1 MEYSLTTSHRRR
13 SLIAVLV
20 TFAIASLS
28 ATIIFP
34 ILAPLFLS
42 TDQSVIKS
50 QVPENLRAILLGFF
64 LASFPLA
71 QFVFAPLVGEYAD
84 RQGRKKAYLITIV
97 LEAVGY
103 FICAFGIEIRSL
115 VLLFVGRF
123 ITGLAA
129 GNMSVC
135 LATMVDLS
143 PDKQTKLR
151 YFSYGS
157 AVAGVMF
164 VLGPFLGGKLADRDL
179 SSYFNLAFPMWIGG
193 VLAVVNLLIIWILF
207 KETLLQ
213 EDLSPFDPMKAFHN
227 VQLAFKTRQVR
238 DLYIIYFFFL
248 FAWNMLY
255 QFMPAVMVEE
265 FSSNSSSI
273 GDVSALMGGI
283 WIVGTLCMNFL
294 LHRTEKKRVILLFSL
309 LLFSFLT
316 VFIPIPNDMKYFLLI
331 TGLAVFFAGGMWPVF
346 TGAISNAA
354 DAGIQG
360 KVLGLS
366 SSIQS
371 LSMMLAPLLGGFF
384 LQAHTQVPFVI
395 AGISALV
402 GATLI
407 TKTKQA
413 DFTV

>member
-1 MEYSLTTSHRRR
+1 MGRGLSTSHRRR
-13 SLIAVLV
+13 SLIAVLL

-28 ATIIFP
+28 ATIVFP

-42 TDQSVIKS
+42 TSESIITKQI
-50 QVPENLRAILLGFF
+50 PESLRAILLGLF

-71 QFVFAPLVGEYAD
+71 QFLFAPLVGEYAD
-84 RQGRKKAYLITIV
+84 RRGRKGAYLITIA
-97 LEAVGY
+97 LEVIGY
-103 FICAFGIEIRSL
+103 FISAVAIHGRYLI
-115 VLLFVGRF
+115 LLFIGRF

-143 PDKQTKLR
+143 PNKETKVR

-164 VLGPFLGGKLADRDL
+164 VLGPFLGGKLSDPGL
-179 SSYFNLAFPMWIGG
+179 SSFFNLAFPMWVGG
-193 VLAVVNLLIIWILF
+193 VLAIINFLVIWALF
-207 KETLLQ
+207 KETLQ
-213 EDLSPFDPMKAFHN
+213 SEKREPFDPMMAIHN

-265 FSSNSSSI
+265 FASNSSSI
-273 GDVSALMGGI
+273 GDVSALMGGV

-294 LHRTEKKRVILLFSL
+294 LHRTHKKKAILLFSL

-316 VFIPIPNDMKYFLLI
+316 VFIPIPNDMKYFLII

-354 DAGIQG
+354 DQSIQG

-395 AGISALV
+395 AAISALL
-402 GATLI
+402 GATLL
-407 TKTKQA
+407 TKTEPA
-413 DFTV
+413 DFGV